1 MPFFEPM
8 QDQPADNRG
17 HLLIVDDLADNLRVL
32 SHALKSHGYRVR
44 AVKDG
49 AMALMG
55 AKAIPPDVILLD
67 IRMPEMDGYEVCRRL
82 KGEPETQDI
91 PIIFLSALDETID
104 KAMAFEVGGADY
116 ITKPFQVGEMLARV
130 QHQVTIQHLKKQV
143 AEQNQQLEQM
153 NAASSG
159 ATPSEDLSAVITTI
173 LDCSSHLS
181 QNSGLDSDQLAAL
194 NTIHQSGQKLLHLL
208 NLS

>member
-1 MPFFEPM
+1 
-8 QDQPADNRG
+8 
-17 HLLIVDDLADNLRVL
+17 
-32 SHALKSHGYRVR
+32 
-44 AVKDG
+44 
-49 AMALMG
+49 
-55 AKAIPPDVILLD
+55 
-67 IRMPEMDGYEVCRRL
+67 MPEMDGYEVCRRL

-208 NLS
+208 NLN

>member
-1 MPFFEPM
+1 M
-8 QDQPADNRG
+8 QDQPAAIRG

-32 SHALKSHGYRVR
+32 SQTLKSHGYRVR

-104 KAMAFEVGGADY
+104 KALAFEVGGADY
-116 ITKPFQVGEMLARV
+116 ITKPFHIGEMLARV
-130 QHQVTIQHLKKQV
+130 QHQVTIQHLKKQA

-153 NAASSG
+153 KAASSG
-159 ATPSEDLSAVITTI
+159 VAQFEDLSTVIDTI

-181 QNSGLDSDQLAAL
+181 QNSGLDPDQLAAVS
-194 NTIHQSGQKLLHLL
+194 TIHQSGRKLLHLL
-208 NLS
+208 SLG

>member
-153 NAASSG
+153 KAASSG
-159 ATPSEDLSAVITTI
+159 AAPSEDLSAVIATI

-181 QNSGLDSDQLAAL
+181 QNSGLDSSQLAAL

>member
-208 NLS
+208 NLN